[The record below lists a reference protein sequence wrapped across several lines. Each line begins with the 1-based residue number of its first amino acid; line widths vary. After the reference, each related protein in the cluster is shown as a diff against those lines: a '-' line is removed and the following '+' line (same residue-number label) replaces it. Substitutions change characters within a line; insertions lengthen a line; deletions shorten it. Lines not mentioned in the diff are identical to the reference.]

1 MGAALLAVAIILTA
15 LSCSEKLINEGSGDH
30 NVAINAKLMI
40 PDLVQAINRLR
51 LTVKAEDFDPIITEK
66 VWDGRSVIFEVNIP
80 AGANRY
86 FLLEAYDTRG
96 APAVDSLSL
105 LIYSG
110 TAIVN
115 VGSDGITA
123 VPIEMVPRVPL
134 VKVTPTHNVIAA
146 GAQFRLKL
154 ETFNMTDLTQAAV
167 YLSNNYDHMTI
178 DSATRGS
185 SLTDT
190 DTLNIFYGEVAD
202 FIGLSVNLPIRNDT
216 TDFLDQNGYCH
227 IANLFYTS
235 RYLADT
241 ADIFSTI
248 SMGDSQFWLKTGQ
261 LNYDQF
267 YEHYSVIQFRPA
279 TDIALFIPDTSLM
292 YYLDNEIRR
301 VTGLPAGTEIMLSH
315 ALRLRY
321 ISSMFDEAHFIDSLT
336 GIGQLAN
343 LESLGLSNQTLTDLT
358 PLADL
363 ARLEVLRMSYC
374 SLTPT
379 ILTTI
384 SSMTRLE
391 YIDLRWN
398 SLADIS
404 ALETMTGLRTIYLD
418 NNQITDITPLVN
430 NTGLGQY
437 DYVYLRNN
445 PLDNNSTTVL
455 IPQLQARGVTVTL

>member
-1 MGAALLAVAIILTA
+1 MTTKANTFSAFMGAALLAVAIILTA

-202 FIGLSVNLPIRNDT
+202 FIGLSVNLPIR
-216 TDFLDQNGYCH
+216 
-227 IANLFYTS
+227 
-235 RYLADT
+235 
-241 ADIFSTI
+241 
-248 SMGDSQFWLKTGQ
+248 
-261 LNYDQF
+261 
-267 YEHYSVIQFRPA
+267 
-279 TDIALFIPDTSLM
+279 
-292 YYLDNEIRR
+292 
-301 VTGLPAGTEIMLSH
+301 
-315 ALRLRY
+315 
-321 ISSMFDEAHFIDSLT
+321 
-336 GIGQLAN
+336 
-343 LESLGLSNQTLTDLT
+343 
-358 PLADL
+358 
-363 ARLEVLRMSYC
+363 
-374 SLTPT
+374 
-379 ILTTI
+379 
-384 SSMTRLE
+384 
-391 YIDLRWN
+391 
-398 SLADIS
+398 
-404 ALETMTGLRTIYLD
+404 
-418 NNQITDITPLVN
+418 
-430 NTGLGQY
+430 
-437 DYVYLRNN
+437 
-445 PLDNNSTTVL
+445 
-455 IPQLQARGVTVTL
+455 